1 MSENTGQKFTKTEL
15 IANLK
20 AMSLEISSLCGANQG
35 LQSDSGFIDENR
47 NDSGKEPLEMTVR
60 SHSDLLQSINYSEKE
75 IISDISSMLTEMNE
89 ILDRMTAGKK
99 MRTSDNTYL
108 EDERAQS
115 LRRPVLQA
123 LDIRYDFTNSS

>member
-1 MSENTGQKFTKTEL
+1 M
-15 IANLK
+15 IPV
-20 AMSLEISSLCGANQG
+20 
-35 LQSDSGFIDENR
+35 R
-47 NDSGKEPLEMTVR
+47 NPSKWLFR
-60 SHSDLLQSINYSEKE
+60 SYSDLLHSINYSEKE
-75 IISDISSMLTEMNE
+75 IISDISGMLTEMND

-123 LDIRYDFTNSS
+123 LDIRYGPYRLQIPHKNLIEF

>member
-1 MSENTGQKFTKTEL
+1 MS
-15 IANLK
+15 
-20 AMSLEISSLCGANQG
+20 SNQG

-108 EDERAQS
+108 EDELAQS